1 MTQLS
6 KHLAK
11 SHLVLDLDVTSKKRL
26 FEQVGLMFENESRI
40 ARVTVFDALFARDYN
55 EALIHQV
62 VTAFQANARSG
73 NRKQKGRAD
82 INKSHK
88 KPWAQKGTG
97 RARAGQAN
105 SPLWRGG
112 GRIFPNSPD
121 ENFSQKL
128 NRKMYRAGVA
138 SILSQLHREGRLS
151 VIDALAVDSPK
162 TKLFARK
169 IKALGLAGTLLVVTD
184 KLDEN
189 VLLSSRNLPDVLVLE
204 TREVDPVSLVRFHNV
219 LLTKG
224 AVSQF
229 EEMLA

>member
-1 MTQLS
+1 M
-6 KHLAK
+6 
-11 SHLVLDLDVTSKKRL
+11 DLKLINGQGEAQATLNGS
-26 FEQVGLMFENESRI
+26 
-40 ARVTVFDALFARDYN
+40 DALFGREYN

-62 VTAFQANARSG
+62 ITAFQANARSG
-73 NRKQKGRAD
+73 NRAQKGRAD

-138 SILSQLHREGRLS
+138 SILSQLVREGRLS
-151 VIDALAVDSPK
+151 VIEELALDSPK
-162 TKLFARK
+162 TKLFAQK
-169 IKALGLAGTLLVVTD
+169 MKALGLAGTTLVVTD
-184 KLDEN
+184 RLDDN
-189 VLLSSRNLPDVLVLE
+189 IFLSSRNLADILVLE
-204 TREVDPVSLVRFHNV
+204 TREVDPVSLVRFNNV

-224 AVSQF
+224 AVAQF
-229 EEMLA
+229 EEMLG